1 MRVLVYPHDL
11 AIGGS
16 QLNAIE
22 IAAAMRP
29 AGVEPLVVGRTG
41 ALVERI
47 EELGLEFLETPDP
60 GRRPSA
66 RVAASVRRL
75 VDERGLD
82 LLHGY
87 EWPPTLELVAAGGLR
102 GRPPVVST
110 VMSMAVAPF
119 VPHDV
124 HLVVGTEQIAAT
136 ERARGRDRVHVI
148 EPPVDLA
155 HNVHP
160 GHEAV
165 AALRARHGLTGD
177 RPLVVVVSRLA
188 DQLKLEGLLHAMT
201 LAADLAAT
209 DDAFDFLVVGD
220 GPARDR
226 VAEGAEAAN
235 RRAERRVVVLAGELR
250 DPRPA
255 YAAADVCIG
264 MGGSALR
271 ALAFA
276 KSLVVQ
282 GESGFFLPL
291 SEETADV
298 FSWQGWYGTGA
309 DPELGVAALH
319 EALVP
324 LLRDPALRER
334 RAALGRRL
342 VERCS
347 VEAAARDQL
356 RIYEEALTSAPARTR
371 HLTDSARAAG
381 QLARY
386 KVARKSARLL
396 RRGSTDDF
404 NAAPVAGRAA
414 GRRMPGDA
422 ECGRR
427 DPVLWYAGV
436 AWDAVQGTDRRL
448 AERVAGDRDVLWVD
462 PPEPSGRP
470 WRPGS
475 LRARVEHPRPGL
487 TRVTTP
493 VLPGVTRP
501 VLRGLAL
508 TWSGRSVERALRE
521 LGVVP
526 QVVLASC
533 TEPVL
538 RRHLDLPSV
547 YYATDDVVAAADLW
561 GISPRLLHEWRESN
575 LRCAGRVLAVSE
587 HLARLLRRD
596 GAPPV
601 VLPNGHAGAPTST
614 SAATVELDLPQPVA
628 AVVGQLN
635 ERIDLACLEQVRD
648 LGLGLLVVGPAVFA
662 TPAAR
667 ARFDRLV
674 ASPGVR
680 WTGRVPSEELAG
692 YLAASHVGLSPY
704 TDTAFNRSCSPLKT
718 LEYLAAGLPVATTA
732 VATDPVGSPF
742 VLPAHDAPGLALR
755 AAELAHAGTGPD
767 EIRRSVAG
775 HDWASRARA
784 LLVELDRV
792 DKGTS

>member
-22 IAAAMRP
+22 VAAAMRP
-29 AGVEPLVVGRTG
+29 AGVEPILVGRPG
-41 ALVERI
+41 ALLGRI
-47 EELGLEFLETPDP
+47 EELGLEFVETPDP
-60 GRRPSA
+60 GRRPSR
-66 RVAASVRRL
+66 RVASAVHDLVCSRR
-75 VDERGLD
+75 VE

-87 EWPPTLELVAAGGLR
+87 EWPPTLELTMAAGLLPR
-102 GRPPVVST
+102 RPVVST

-124 HLVVGTEQIAAT
+124 HLVVGTEQIAAA

-148 EPPVDLA
+148 EPPVDLE

-160 GHEAV
+160 GEDAV
-165 AALRARHGLTGD
+165 AALRARHGLTTD

-201 LAADLAAT
+201 LAADLAPT
-209 DDAFDFLVVGD
+209 DDAFDLLVVGD
-220 GPARDR
+220 GPARER
-226 VAEGAEAAN
+226 VVAGAEEAN
-235 RRAERRVVVLAGELR
+235 RRAERRVVVLAGEMR

-255 YAAADVCIG
+255 YAAADVCVG

-276 KSLVVQ
+276 KPLVVQ

-291 SEETADV
+291 SEETTDV

-309 DPELGVAALH
+309 DPELGVAALR

-324 LLRDPALRER
+324 LLRDLGLRAER
-334 RAALGRRL
+334 AYLGRRL

-347 VEAAARDQL
+347 VSAAAQDQL
-356 RIYEEALTSAPARTR
+356 RIYEEALASPSRPARHVVDTG
-371 HLTDSARAAG
+371 RAAG

-386 KVARKSARLL
+386 KVARTSARLL
-396 RRGSTDDF
+396 GRAATEDF
-404 NAAPVAGRAA
+404 NSAPVAGRAA
-414 GRRMPGDA
+414 GRRAPGDE

-448 AERVAGDRDVLWVD
+448 AERIADDRDVLWVD

-475 LRARVEHPRPGL
+475 MRARVEHPRPGL
-487 TRVTTP
+487 TRISTP

-501 VLRGLAL
+501 VLRDLAL
-508 TWSGRSVERALRE
+508 IWSHRSVRRALAD
-521 LGVVP
+521 LGVTP

-538 RRHLDLPSV
+538 RRHPDLPSV

-561 GISPRLLHEWRESN
+561 GVSARMLHGWRESN
-575 LRCAGRVLAVSE
+575 LRAAGTVLAVSG
-587 HLARLLRRD
+587 HLARMLRRE
-596 GAPPV
+596 GTTPR
-601 VLPNGHAGAPTST
+601 VLPNGHTGAPPPG
-614 SAATVELDLPQPVA
+614 AAGVDLDLPHPVA

-635 ERIDLACLEQVRD
+635 ERIDLACLEEVRD
-648 LGLGLLVVGPAVFA
+648 HGMGLLVVGPAVFA
-662 TPAAR
+662 TQAAR
-667 ARFDRLV
+667 ERFDRLV

-692 YLAASHVGLSPY
+692 YLASSHVGLSPY
-704 TDTAFNRSCSPLKT
+704 ADTAFNRSCSPLKT
-718 LEYLAAGLPVATTA
+718 LEYLAAGLPVAATA
-732 VATDPVGSPF
+732 VATDPAGSPF
-742 VLPAHDAPGLALR
+742 VRQAPDAAGLALR

-775 HDWASRARA
+775 HDWVSRARA
-784 LLVELDRV
+784 LAVELDRAGT
-792 DKGTS
+792 GTS

>member
-47 EELGLEFLETPDP
+47 EELGLDFLKTPDP
-60 GRRPSA
+60 GRRPSV

-160 GHEAV
+160 GDETV
-165 AALRARHGLTGD
+165 AALRVRHGLTGD

-188 DQLKLEGLLHAMT
+188 DQLKLEGLLHAMA

-209 DDAFDFLVVGD
+209 DDAFDLLVVGD

-276 KSLVVQ
+276 KPLVVQ

-309 DPELGVAALH
+309 DPELGVAALR

-347 VEAAARDQL
+347 VEAAAQQQL
-356 RIYEEALTSAPARTR
+356 RIYEEALVSAPGAVR
-371 HLTDSARAAG
+371 HAADSGRAAA
-381 QLARY
+381 QLVRY
-386 KVARKSARLL
+386 KVARKSARLVG
-396 RRGSTDDF
+396 RGAAEDF
-404 NAAPVAGRAA
+404 NAVPVAA
-414 GRRMPGDA
+414 GGTTARDPRPA
-422 ECGRR
+422 PTRPR

-436 AWDAVQGTDRRL
+436 SWEGVRGTDHRL
-448 AERVAGDRDVLWVD
+448 VDEVLREREVIWVD
-462 PPEPSGRP
+462 PPKPTGRP

-475 LRARVEHPRPGL
+475 LRHRVTRPLPGL
-487 TRVTTP
+487 TRISTP

-501 VLRGLAL
+501 VMRELAL
-508 TWSGRSVERALRE
+508 LWSARGVRAALAG
-521 LGVVP
+521 LGTAP

-533 TEPVL
+533 SEPVL
-538 RRHLDLPSV
+538 RRHPDLPSV
-547 YYATDDVVAAADLW
+547 HYATDDVVAAAPLW
-561 GISPRLLHEWRESN
+561 GVSPRLLHRWRESN
-575 LRCAGRVLAVSE
+575 LRGAGTVLAVSS
-587 HLARLLRRD
+587 HLAGLLRRE
-596 GAPPV
+596 GKTPV
-601 VLPNGHAGAPTST
+601 VLPNGFADAQGRDV
-614 SAATVELDLPQPVA
+614 AAVDLDLPQPVA

-635 ERIDLACLEQVRD
+635 ERIDLGCLEEVRD
-648 LGLGLLVVGPAVFA
+648 QGMGLLVVGPAYFA
-662 TPAAR
+662 TKQAR

-674 ASPGVR
+674 ASPGVH
-680 WTGRVPSEELAG
+680 WTGRVPSEDLPG
-692 YLAASHVGLSPY
+692 YLAAADVGLSPY
-704 TDTAFNRSCSPLKT
+704 ADTAFNRSCSPLKT

-767 EIRRSVAG
+767 EIRRSVTG

-784 LLVELDRV
+784 LLVELDRA